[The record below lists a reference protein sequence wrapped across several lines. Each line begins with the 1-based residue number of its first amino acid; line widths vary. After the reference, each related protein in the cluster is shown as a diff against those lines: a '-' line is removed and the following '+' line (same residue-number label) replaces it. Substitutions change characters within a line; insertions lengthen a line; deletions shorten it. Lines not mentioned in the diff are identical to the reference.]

1 MSASKKLL
9 MEESTVNIKI
19 FTKIKKLF
27 ENV

>member
-1 MSASKKLL
+1 MSASKKLV